1 MPKRNG
7 AVHVAT
13 TRRHHKDKVYE
24 TFLLRRSYREG
35 GKVKHETLGNLSHLP
50 EDLIHY
56 IRNRLRN
63 GRPIHSGAFEIVRSL
78 PHGNVMAV
86 LGVLRQIGLDKA
98 LGSRPSRER
107 DLAMAMIVARV
118 LHPGSMLATARSLRN
133 GPVPP
138 ASAPNWGWAKS
149 TTASFIKHL
158 IG

>member
-56 IRNRLRN
+56 IRNRLRT
-63 GRPIHSGAFEIVRSL
+63 GQPIL
-78 PHGNVMAV
+78 
-86 LGVLRQIGLDKA
+86 
-98 LGSRPSRER
+98 RPS
-107 DLAMAMIVARV
+107 
-118 LHPGSMLATARSLRN
+118 
-133 GPVPP
+133 
-138 ASAPNWGWAKS
+138 S
-149 TTASFIKHL
+149 TTSSRLVSSVIASGFSVMTSPTSRL
-158 IG
+158 WVRT